1 MQTSIFLAQLLG
13 PCFLIIGAGLFLN
26 ADGYRAMAREF
37 LQSRP
42 LIYLAGL
49 LAIAPG
55 LAVVLVH
62 NVWAADWRVII
73 TIFGWLGFIGGA
85 FRILFPQQV
94 TEVGERILGSR
105 VGLYVPGTI
114 VLLIG
119 AVLSYFGYFA

>member
-13 PCFLIIGAGLFLN
+13 PCFLVIGVGLMLN
-26 ADGYRAMAREF
+26 GEGYRAMAREF
-37 LQSRP
+37 LKSRP

-62 NVWAADWRVII
+62 NVWTADWRVII

-94 TEVGERILGSR
+94 TQVGERILDSR
-105 VGLYVPGTI
+105 VGLYVPSIIT
-114 VLLIG
+114 LLLG
-119 AVLSYFGYFA
+119 AVLSYYGYFA

>member
-13 PCFLIIGAGLFLN
+13 PCFLVVGIGLMLN

-37 LQSRP
+37 LKSRP

-62 NVWAADWRVII
+62 NVWTADWRVII
-73 TIFGWLGFIGGA
+73 TIFGWLGFW
-85 FRILFPQQV
+85 ILD
-94 TEVGERILGSR
+94 SR
-105 VGLYVPGTI
+105 VGLYVPSIIT
-114 VLLIG
+114 LLLG
-119 AVLSYFGYFA
+119 AVLSYYGYFA